1 MNDVFRE
8 LHDSSGNEWKEAQSA
23 EYSLKEIIDYL
34 QSCTESPQND
44 THVSF
49 IIRDTGELRIVTG
62 NDEMPAEIEAS
73 GFTLAKG
80 ETL

>member
-49 IIRDTGELRIVTG
+49 IDRKSVV
-62 NDEMPAEIEAS
+62 
-73 GFTLAKG
+73 
-80 ETL
+80 